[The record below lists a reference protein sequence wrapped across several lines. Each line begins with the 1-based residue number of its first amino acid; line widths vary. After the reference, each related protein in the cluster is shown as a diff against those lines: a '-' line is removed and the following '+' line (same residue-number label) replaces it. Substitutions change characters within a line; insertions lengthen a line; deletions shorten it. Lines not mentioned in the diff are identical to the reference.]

1 MLRYTAFAIGLALL
15 VIGSY
20 TIPQPDW
27 DITISVIMA
36 ILTLLTAEY
45 WLKTVMTL
53 KWKTMPL
60 AFFLAWFSLDGSYWL
75 YWSFMDPAAL
85 ELRAVAFPVN
95 VLLYI
100 ACAVIFSEARLLDNK
115 IKAGLPVFSKEVK

>member
-20 TIPQPDW
+20 TMPQPDW

-45 WLKTVMTL
+45 WLKTVLDTN
-53 KWKTMPL
+53 WKAMPL

-75 YWSFMDPAAL
+75 YWSFIDPSAL
-85 ELRAVAFPVN
+85 ELRWVALPVN
-95 VLLYI
+95 ILLYI
-100 ACAVIFSEARLLDNK
+100 SCAVVFTEASYLDSQGN
-115 IKAGLPVFSKEVK
+115 LET